1 MGWVFSR
8 VNTNRRSMLPHSKH
22 SRVWCSKPGTGMVSS
37 CTTCVTCISAAHI
50 SIALQLLPFNAA
62 CVVPI
67 PRAFRLRTF
76 KRQWPRGKPLHPCLM
91 LNSAVRTSKSHQV
104 GPDAGQGRV
113 IDVKLKVDWLSGLRA
128 PSNEIAHRVARN
140 CQEKE
145 GDFLTAFLLLGRLN
159 RVS

>member
-1 MGWVFSR
+1 
-8 VNTNRRSMLPHSKH
+8 
-22 SRVWCSKPGTGMVSS
+22 
-37 CTTCVTCISAAHI
+37 
-50 SIALQLLPFNAA
+50 
-62 CVVPI
+62 
-67 PRAFRLRTF
+67 
-76 KRQWPRGKPLHPCLM
+76 M

-113 IDVKLKVDWLSGLRA
+113 VDVKLKVDRLSGLRA

-140 CQEKE
+140 SQEKE